1 VIEPLAPTPAA
12 VSVVICAYTEER
24 WNDLVAAVESVHR
37 QSCPALETILVSDH
51 NPSLLRRMRLELP
64 GAVAIENCHERGL
77 SGARNSGVAVAT
89 GSVIAFLDDDAVAE
103 PDWLEHLTADY
114 ADSRVMG
121 VGGSVEP
128 SWPEGRPRSLPD
140 EFDWVVGCTYRGVP
154 TTASPVRN
162 LIGANMSFR
171 REVFQA
177 VGGFRCG
184 MGRVGK
190 RPMGCEETELCI
202 RAARLRPG
210 SMMLFDPRVR
220 VSHRVAPDRMSWAYF
235 RRRCYSEGLSKALV
249 SRHAG
254 SDVGLSSERTYV
266 LRILPRGVAR
276 GLGDALMRGDLW
288 GLSRAAAIVS
298 GLALTSAGFLVG
310 AAQGRG
316 SVAEPLRHAS
326 NSPGSALT
334 PS

>member
-1 VIEPLAPTPAA
+1 VIDAPAPVPAT
-12 VSVVICAYTEER
+12 VSVVICSYTEER
-24 WNDLVAAVESVHR
+24 WDDLVAAVESVDR
-37 QSCPALETILVSDH
+37 QSRPALETILVSDH
-51 NPSLLRRMRLELP
+51 NTPLLRRMREELP
-64 GAVAIENCHERGL
+64 GAVALENSGERGL
-77 SGARNSGVAVAT
+77 SGARNSGIAVAT

-103 PDWLEHLTADY
+103 PDWLERLAADY
-114 ADSRVMG
+114 CDPLVMG

-140 EFDWVVGCTYRGVP
+140 EFDWVFGCTYRGVP

-171 REVFQA
+171 REVFDA

-184 MGRVGK
+184 IGRVGN

-202 RAARLRPG
+202 RAAQLRPG
-210 SMMLFDPRVR
+210 TRMLFDPRAR
-220 VSHRVAPDRMSWAYF
+220 VSHRVGPDRMSWDYF

-254 SDVGLSSERTYV
+254 SGAGLASERAYV
-266 LRILPRGVAR
+266 MRTVPRGVAR
-276 GLGDALMRGDLW
+276 GLGDALLRGDLW
-288 GLSRAAAIVS
+288 GLSRAAAIVG
-298 GLALTSAGFLVG
+298 GLAVTSAGFLVG
-310 AAQGRG
+310 AVQGR
-316 SVAEPLRHAS
+316 VWVTEPLRQPP
-326 NSPGSALT
+326 SPTGSAFT